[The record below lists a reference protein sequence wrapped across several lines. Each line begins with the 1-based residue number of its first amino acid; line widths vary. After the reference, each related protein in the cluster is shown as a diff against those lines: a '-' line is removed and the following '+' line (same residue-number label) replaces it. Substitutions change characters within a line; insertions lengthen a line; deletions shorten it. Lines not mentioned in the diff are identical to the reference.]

1 MRYDVFAPHPQKL
14 PSFEFFEK
22 AELLD
27 VIVGVSLDEPVTE
40 SDELDRRLS
49 QVECDTLS

>member
-14 PSFEFFEK
+14 PSFELFEK

-27 VIVGVSLDEPVTE
+27 VIIGVSLDEPVTE
-40 SDELDRRLS
+40 SDELDWRLS
-49 QVECDTLS
+49 QVECDTLC